1 MRKVLVVDDND
12 IMRDTIKDILNFEG
26 FEVDTAQGGNE
37 ATILLAKN
45 NYNLIITDILMPE
58 RDGYDLINIA
68 KTNYPS
74 TKVIAISGGGYIS
87 SDAYLDMATNAGAD
101 GVLSK
106 PFDVDKLISMV
117 LKVLEIENIMQ

>member
-106 PFDVDKLISMV
+106 PFDVDKLIGMV